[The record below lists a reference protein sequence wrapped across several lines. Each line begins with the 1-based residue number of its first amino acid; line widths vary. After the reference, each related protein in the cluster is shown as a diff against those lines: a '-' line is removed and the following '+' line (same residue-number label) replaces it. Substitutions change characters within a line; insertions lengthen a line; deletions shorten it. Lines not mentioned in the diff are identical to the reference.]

1 MKIWFECD
9 GCGKLVAGKLKSL
22 QTDLTEM
29 VAIEGTDFTVLRRLL
44 F

>member
-9 GCGKLVAGKLKSL
+9 GCGKLVAGKLESL

-29 VAIEGTDFTVLRRLL
+29 VAIANSEKDYEISE
-44 F
+44 